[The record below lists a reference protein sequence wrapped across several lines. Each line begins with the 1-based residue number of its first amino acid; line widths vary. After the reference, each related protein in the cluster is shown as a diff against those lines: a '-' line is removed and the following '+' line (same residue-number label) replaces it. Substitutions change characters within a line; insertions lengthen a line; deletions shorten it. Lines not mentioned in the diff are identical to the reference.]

1 MAHQLIYSLEKN
13 KKLRCNKHRSFF
25 IRCLVLT
32 KKERYERRED
42 YSLSFKLQVV
52 SEVENEEL
60 SIKGALRK
68 YGIQSHGTVLNWI
81 RKYGTFDREYQI
93 NRLMNKT
100 PKQKI
105 LELEQRVKLLE
116 KQKAS
121 LEKQVDIAE
130 QKSIFFDMMIDIAEK
145 ELKVPIRKKSL
156 PEQSSDM
163 QENSKGQ

>member
-1 MAHQLIYSLEKN
+1 VAHQLIYSLEKN

-81 RKYGTFDREYQI
+81 RKYGTFEIHILRHDDRHSRKGVEGSNTKKVLTRTVIRYAREQQRSI
-93 NRLMNKT
+93 SFNCRLFGASCQVYYRRLKT
-100 PKQKI
+100 EERNYATI
-105 LELEQRVKLLE
+105 S
-116 KQKAS
+116 S
-121 LEKQVDIAE
+121 L
-130 QKSIFFDMMIDIAEK
+130 KS
-145 ELKVPIRKKSL
+145 
-156 PEQSSDM
+156 
-163 QENSKGQ
+163 

>member
-1 MAHQLIYSLEKN
+1 MGGALFYKILSRPEIALHKKSAMKEKEELLYV
-13 KKLRCNKHRSFF
+13 KRTQR
-25 IRCLVLT
+25 
-32 KKERYERRED
+32 D

-52 SEVENEEL
+52 SEVESEGL

-93 NRLMNKT
+93 QHLMNKS
-100 PKQKI
+100 PEQKI

-121 LEKQVDIAE
+121 LEKQIEIAE
-130 QKSIFFDMMIDIAEK
+130 EKAIFFDMMIGLAEK

-156 PEQSSDM
+156 PGQSKNM
-163 QENSKGQ
+163 